1 MKYFKLNHI
10 TKEEFKKIKEEDVL
24 FITHPGRMGD
34 EDGSTFIVKK
44 DNRFIAYRI
53 NGWMY
58 NHDKCEVEYEEVLK
72 SFPKWDEAI
81 KHGEN
86 ENYIGKYKYYYM
98 GFGNILCVD
107 RRISNIFD
115 KHLEET
121 MIKLAPVYETT
132 LEDYAL
138 KYNSWDEAAYE
149 TAKELKYDIEYTNE
163 KTLL

>member
-1 MKYFKLNHI
+1 MKYFKLNYI
-10 TKEEFKKIKEEDVL
+10 TKKEFKKIKEEDVML
-24 FITHPGRMGD
+24 ITHPGRMGD

-44 DNRFIAYRI
+44 GNSFIAYRV
-53 NGWMY
+53 NHWMY
-58 NHDKCEVEYEEVLK
+58 DNDKCEVEYNEMLK
-72 SFPKWDEAI
+72 AFPLWNDAL

-86 ENYIGKYKYYYM
+86 ESYIGKYKYYYM

-107 RRISNIFD
+107 RRITNIFD

-149 TAKELKYDIEYTNE
+149 TAKELNYDVEYTNE
-163 KTLL
+163 KTLF

>member
-10 TKEEFKKIKEEDVL
+10 KRDDFFNIKEEDVM

-34 EDGSTFIVKK
+34 EDGSTFIIKK
-44 DNRFIAYRI
+44 ENKFIAYRI
-53 NGWMY
+53 SGWEY
-58 NHDKCEVEYEEVLK
+58 NPDKCEVEYEEMLK
-72 SFPKWDEAI
+72 AFPEWNEALDH
-81 KHGEN
+81 KEN

-132 LEDYAL
+132 LDDYAL
-138 KYNSWDEAAYE
+138 KYNSWDNAAYE
-149 TAKELKYDIEYTNE
+149 TAKELNYDIEYADEET
-163 KTLL
+163 KL